1 MKKHTFLMLF
11 ITLLA
16 VLVGCDHNV
25 YLPSDEPYPKEIW
38 EVQSKHF
45 FKFSDALSYYMGTLG
60 SKDIAPE
67 NTITLLRDVSKSER
81 GEAIIIPDSFPK
93 DGIIRVDFNNHEYW
107 FEDNLEYFFEV
118 RSGET
123 VEIVNGTTVIDVPA
137 NPVPMALVVNT
148 KTVTIDDHLI
158 DDRRPVPKALE
169 VQENGIVTVISSS
182 GETDNALKGE
192 VTVAGG
198 GTLNVEGGFI
208 EATSLNIPPSEGN
221 EKGEVNLSSG
231 YILVSETLNVRENGT
246 VNVSGGLLSV
256 DTIDAKSNDSEKKA
270 TINISG
276 GDFGTANLN
285 AGSNSEVNISDASAE
300 IDNTKIT
307 EDGSVK
313 VDSGTVMF
321 LSTIETDG
329 TSTFEISGGEIY
341 APHSLDEKIETAI
354 AADPESTAHHNII
367 HDFGDWH
374 TTVEPTC
381 TEEGSHR
388 RQCKDPTCALIE
400 EEAIPAL
407 GHDMT
412 HYDAVAPTCTEDG
425 MLEHYHCSRCEKDF
439 EDKAGENEL
448 SDIVI
453 PAHHSPVHVDA
464 KAPTCVLPGNVAH
477 WHCTVCGLNFE
488 EEECINEIEDVT
500 IPATGH
506 TWGDWVVITEPT
518 CTEEGEKQHT
528 CSVCGTSESQAL
540 PALGHDIE
548 GVAWTTTDA
557 NVHYK
562 ICKRCGAHVHTA
574 EHVYNT
580 VDYVVNGTTLT
591 IRSAC
596 SVCGHLDETVTTS
609 PTGPFSLHISDGI
622 DAERKTDGY
631 WYVKADTTKST
642 HFRWHKGN
650 GEEYSPEYRNVP
662 EIKVDLL
669 INNEQS
675 IIGIYCDY
683 YDANEES
690 IIYKG
695 YVYIK
700 Q

>member
-1 MKKHTFLMLF
+1 MKKYTFLILF

-16 VLVGCDHNV
+16 VLAGCDHNV

-67 NTITLLRDVSKSER
+67 NTITLLRDVPESER
-81 GEAIIIPDSFPK
+81 GEAIIIPDSFPE
-93 DGIIRVDFNNHEYW
+93 DGVVRVDFNGHEYW

-208 EATSLNIPPSEGN
+208 EATSLNITPSEGS

-388 RQCKDPTCALIE
+388 RQCQNPTCALIE

-412 HYDAVAPTCTEDG
+412 HYDEVAPTCTEDG
-425 MLEHYHCSRCEKDF
+425 MLEHYHCSRCGKNF
-439 EDKAGENEL
+439 EDEAGENEL

-453 PAHHSPVHVDA
+453 PA
-464 KAPTCVLPGNVAH
+464 PGHDWQELYTPEKH
-477 WHCTVCGLNFE
+477 WHECSRCHEKKDEAQHQFTILFKPGTTENTVVAITACEVCEYSATSSSIPSSTGAFSLTQDVGGLSAVRTDSTHWT
-488 EEECINEIEDVT
+488 IYVSDEIKNMYDSCKWFN
-500 IPATGH
+500 A
-506 TWGDWVVITEPT
+506 D
-518 CTEEGEKQHT
+518 
-528 CSVCGTSESQAL
+528 CSEV
-540 PALGHDIE
+540 IE
-548 GVAWTTTDA
+548 GTTTDFEPLVLEVA
-557 NVHYK
+557 VDEQ
-562 ICKRCGAHVHTA
+562 ISWIR
-574 EHVYNT
+574 VY
-580 VDYVVNGTTLT
+580 
-591 IRSAC
+591 C
-596 SVCGHLDETVTTS
+596 M
-609 PTGPFSLHISDGI
+609 
-622 DAERKTDGY
+622 
-631 WYVKADTTKST
+631 
-642 HFRWHKGN
+642 
-650 GEEYSPEYRNVP
+650 
-662 EIKVDLL
+662 
-669 INNEQS
+669 
-675 IIGIYCDY
+675 Y
-683 YDANEES
+683 YDDQGVLKS
-690 IIYKG
+690 GG
-695 YVYIK
+695 YVFMHK
-700 Q
+700 